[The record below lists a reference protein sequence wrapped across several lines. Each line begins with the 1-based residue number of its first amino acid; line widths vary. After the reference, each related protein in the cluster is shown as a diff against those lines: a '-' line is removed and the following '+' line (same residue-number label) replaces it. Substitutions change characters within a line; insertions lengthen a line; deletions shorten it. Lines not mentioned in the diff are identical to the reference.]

1 MYNEIYAKLEQP
13 KWRAELIKEHGPA
26 GISTPYYN
34 NLSRASMW
42 KWDIGQFGN
51 WSVDCKREVTYDG
64 VNFMQKQSDGVR
76 RSISIE
82 DWLKKKALKSSEEHF
97 RYPSSNINE
106 RWYTSFSKSKDNER
120 QHKIKYRK
128 VS

>member
-1 MYNEIYAKLEQP
+1 MITYNEVYAKLDQP
-13 KWRAELIKEHGPA
+13 EWRKELIKAHGPA

-42 KWDIGQFGN
+42 KWDIGKFGN

-64 VNFMQKQSDGVR
+64 MNFMQKQNDGVR

-82 DWLKKKALKSSEEHF
+82 DWLKKKALKRNPKAFENSDWKYKQIWFEFILQTEVSS
-97 RYPSSNINE
+97 
-106 RWYTSFSKSKDNER
+106 T
-120 QHKIKYRK
+120 
-128 VS
+128 V